1 MKVELAIMIGA
12 LERFV
17 ELSAKDVT
25 EHLDGKKEIVA
36 WFDPARVIGRQS
48 TGWHHAMN
56 MWVGRE
62 FLTPGMQNTEEADFC
77 TEVFGIAG
85 HFEESF
91 CTGAKQEIV
100 EDLLV
105 LQDQRGQMTR
115 KREDHMDVAR
125 WEKLLATCCV
135 HVVFTLPRH
144 LAPLVLQNKKVLYD
158 LLFRT
163 SAETLLEVARD
174 PQHLGAEIGFFSVL
188 HTWSQKLTAHPHVH
202 CVVPVGGLSAN
213 GTRWITPRYDFFLPV
228 K

>member
-1 MKVELAIMIGA
+1 MKVELAVMKGT

-17 ELSAKDVT
+17 ELAAKDST
-25 EHLDGKKEIVA
+25 EHLDGKKEVVT
-36 WFDPARVIGRQS
+36 WFDPVRVIGRQS

-115 KREDHMDVAR
+115 KREDHVDIAR
-125 WEKLLATCCV
+125 WEKLLAARCEPAVASSRLTLRAVPISARVVGDGAMSAAGAFIAPRSCPFASTCSV
-135 HVVFTLPRH
+135 PPRKPSKSYLPPRTPTI
-144 LAPLVLQNKKVLYD
+144 LDSAP
-158 LLFRT
+158 
-163 SAETLLEVARD
+163 SAVDR
-174 PQHLGAEIGFFSVL
+174 
-188 HTWSQKLTAHPHVH
+188 
-202 CVVPVGGLSAN
+202 
-213 GTRWITPRYDFFLPV
+213 
-228 K
+228 

>member
-1 MKVELAIMIGA
+1 MGVAAQIAEHIFWASERTLRVDHPVLSEQWSQPRRKGSRLSEELQVSMKVELAIMKGA

-62 FLTPGMQNTEEADFC
+62 FLTPGMQNTEEANFC
-77 TEVFGIAG
+77 TEGSGIAG

-105 LQDQRGQMTR
+105 LQDQRCQMPR
-115 KREDHMDVAR
+115 KRQDHLTVSLRA
-125 WEKLLATCCV
+125 
-135 HVVFTLPRH
+135 TLPATH
-144 LAPLVLQNKKVLYD
+144 CAP
-158 LLFRT
+158 
-163 SAETLLEVARD
+163 
-174 PQHLGAEIGFFSVL
+174 P
-188 HTWSQKLTAHPHVH
+188 
-202 CVVPVGGLSAN
+202 
-213 GTRWITPRYDFFLPV
+213 LP
-228 K
+228 

>member
-1 MKVELAIMIGA
+1 MKVELGVMKGA

-62 FLTPGMQNTEEADFC
+62 FLTPGMQNTEEANFC

-85 HFEESF
+85 HFEKSF
-91 CTGAKQEIV
+91 RTGAKQEIV

-115 KREDHMDVAR
+115 EREDYMDVAR
-125 WEKLLATCCV
+125 WEKLLATCSEPAIASSCLTLRAVSISTGIVGDGAMSAASALIEMSAERGGTTPRNRQEHFDVLPGDPLTASFDEGVSRSADQIGHLEGWPV
-135 HVVFTLPRH
+135 HL
-144 LAPLVLQNKKVLYD
+144 LVLWWTV
-158 LLFRT
+158 F
-163 SAETLLEVARD
+163 
-174 PQHLGAEIGFFSVL
+174 
-188 HTWSQKLTAHPHVH
+188 
-202 CVVPVGGLSAN
+202 
-213 GTRWITPRYDFFLPV
+213 
-228 K
+228 